1 MESLPKSQENLF
13 VVSTRKYIFMSFSLG
28 DILLSSKIQTSI
40 VLPVLSVVPLE
51 TFIMHLLL
59 RIATVHS
66 F

>member
-28 DILLSSKIQTSI
+28 DILLSSKIQTI
-40 VLPVLSVVPLE
+40 VVLPVLSVVPLE

>member
-1 MESLPKSQENLF
+1 MESLSKSQENLF

-51 TFIMHLLL
+51 TFITHLLL

>member
-28 DILLSSKIQTSI
+28 DILLSSKIQTSV

>member
-1 MESLPKSQENLF
+1 MESLSKSQENLF